1 MSTGKAFAAGM
12 VVAAATALIG
22 VTPSAQAEPGV
33 PADPGVQ
40 AEPHAQAEPSAQADY
55 GAPLDPATIEN
66 FAITSG
72 VPSLAELDAQIRL
85 LVGTPAPDSVKAA
98 QLEGGN
104 RAVIAPKMVYRIG
117 FFRPPRGS
125 SLVTGPETHEPDRHT
140 AVINAS
146 RQGAPTIQIPAE
158 WRRIDGRW
166 KVASKSLCNG
176 IKTLGLPIPCNF
188 Q

>member
-1 MSTGKAFAAGM
+1 MLKGLRVAVVSALTTAAILG
-12 VVAAATALIG
+12 
-22 VTPSAQAEPGV
+22 GV
-33 PADPGVQ
+33 PVA
-40 AEPHAQAEPSAQADY
+40 HAQPGFDQDY
-55 GAPLDPATIEN
+55 
-66 FAITSG
+66 AITSE

-85 LVGTPAPDSVKAA
+85 LVATPAPDWVKAA
-98 QLEGGN
+98 QLEGGD
-104 RAVIAPKMVYRIG
+104 RAVVVPKMVYRVG

-125 SLVTGPETHEPDRHT
+125 SVVTGPETHEADRHT

-146 RQGAPTIQIPAE
+146 RQGAPTIQVPAE

-166 KVASKSLCNG
+166 KLASKSLCNG

>member
-1 MSTGKAFAAGM
+1 MSKRIAVAAGAV
-12 VVAAATALIG
+12 VVAAAAMVG
-22 VTPSAQAEPGV
+22 GAPAAN
-33 PADPGVQ
+33 ADPSL
-40 AEPHAQAEPSAQADY
+40 AQV
-55 GAPLDPATIEN
+55 
-66 FAITSG
+66 FAITSD
-72 VPSLAELDAQIRL
+72 VPTLAELDAQIRL
-85 LVGTPAPDSVKAA
+85 LVGTPAPDWVKAA

-146 RQGAPTIQIPAE
+146 RQGAPTIQIDAE

-166 KVASKSLCNG
+166 KIASKSLCNG
-176 IKTLGLPIPCNF
+176 IQAIGLAIPCNF

>member
-1 MSTGKAFAAGM
+1 MLNGLRIAA
-12 VVAAATALIG
+12 VSALAAAAIL
-22 VTPSAQAEPGV
+22 VGV
-33 PADPGVQ
+33 PVA
-40 AEPHAQAEPSAQADY
+40 HAQPGFDQDY
-55 GAPLDPATIEN
+55 
-66 FAITSG
+66 AITSE

-85 LVGTPAPDSVKAA
+85 LVGTPAPDWVKAA
-98 QLEGGN
+98 QLEGGD
-104 RAVIAPKMVYRIG
+104 RAVVVPKMVYRVG

-125 SLVTGPETHEPDRHT
+125 SVVTGPETHEGDRHT

-146 RQGAPTIQIPAE
+146 RQGAPTIQVPAE

-166 KVASKSLCNG
+166 KLASKSLCNG